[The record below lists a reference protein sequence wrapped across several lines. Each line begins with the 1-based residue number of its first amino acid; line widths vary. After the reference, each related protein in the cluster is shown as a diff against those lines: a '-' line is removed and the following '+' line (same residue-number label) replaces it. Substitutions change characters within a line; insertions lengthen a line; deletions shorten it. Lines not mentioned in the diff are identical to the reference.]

1 VTTVTG
7 TARVLVR
14 VSTALLPA
22 GETRDRYRLE
32 HAGELSALTGKGQ
45 LRYAMGALTT
55 AWALRQA
62 VVQERDMT
70 VTTTR
75 PRKPLLCRLN
85 LHHHWV
91 SERSLDGEWY
101 RRCSKCGKDDPGS
114 FIERDVDG
122 IGPGMV
128 GW

>member
-1 VTTVTG
+1 MTDVSG
-7 TARVLVR
+7 TARALVR
-14 VSTALLPA
+14 VSTVMLPA
-22 GETRDRYRLE
+22 GEVRERYRRE
-32 HAGELSALTGKGQ
+32 HTGELSALTANQ
-45 LRYAMGALTT
+45 QVRYAMGALTT
-55 AWALRQA
+55 SWALRQA

-75 PRKPLLCRLN
+75 PRRPLLCRLN

-91 SERSLDGEWY
+91 PERSPDGEWY

-114 FIERDVDG
+114 FNERDVDG

>member
-1 VTTVTG
+1 MTTVSG

-14 VSTALLPA
+14 VSTAVLPA
-22 GETRDRYRLE
+22 GELRDRYRRE
-32 HAGELSALTGKGQ
+32 HAGELNALPGNQ
-45 LRYAMGALTT
+45 QVRYAMGALTT
-55 AWALRQA
+55 SGALRQA

-75 PRKPLLCRLN
+75 SRKPLLCRLN
-85 LHHHWV
+85 LHHHWLA
-91 SERSLDGEWY
+91 ERSPDGEWY

-114 FIERDVDG
+114 FNERDVDG
-122 IGPGMV
+122 IGPGLS